1 MYSSVN
7 TIWVLFGTALVFFM
21 QAGFSLCEAG
31 FIRAK
36 NTGNI
41 LMKNLMDFCIGTP
54 AFWLV
59 GFRLM
64 FGKGSGIIGSFDP
77 LIRGRVQPGASFR
90 RSSVGVCDLP
100 DCLLCDIRH
109 DCVRSNGRENK
120 IQRLLYLFCSD
131 LTSDLSG
138 FWPLD
143 LGRRMAFPD
152 GIP

>member
-1 MYSSVN
+1 MDKLSDN
-7 TIWVLFGTALVFFM
+7 LKKIFL
-21 QAGFSLCEAG
+21 AG
-31 FIRAK
+31 
-36 NTGNI
+36 
-41 LMKNLMDFCIGTP
+41 IG
-54 AFWLV
+54 A
-59 GFRLM
+59 
-64 FGKGSGIIGSFDP
+64 DP
-77 LIRGRVQPGASFR
+77 GRVQPGASFR